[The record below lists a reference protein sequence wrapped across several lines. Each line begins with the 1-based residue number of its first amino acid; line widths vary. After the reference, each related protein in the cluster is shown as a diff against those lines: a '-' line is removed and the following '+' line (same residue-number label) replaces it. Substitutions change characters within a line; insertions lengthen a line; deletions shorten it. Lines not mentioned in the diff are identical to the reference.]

1 MTRLRLQRIKNS
13 LSMVVGPI
21 PLSIVVHLGL
31 LLFILRAVQPRLA
44 RDLIYVELEAGG
56 DAGDKSD
63 QYTELA
69 MPEVPVPESPMPHL
83 DPPPVVETAGTANL
97 AAEYSR
103 TETLGGFGTMRGGGG
118 LETRDTNYGRAIGS
132 GFGGY
137 IGELRR
143 SGLEVVLVIDGTGS
157 MQYVLDDVKAKMKR
171 LVQVLHQLV
180 PTANI
185 GIVVFGGRRE
195 PLFVQPLTHS
205 SETITGFL
213 NQLKAQNGGAWQ
225 EDMFRGVEAA
235 VLKMNW
241 QLSSHKVIVLIGDTP
256 PFDEDYAAVLLLA
269 QKFKE
274 EGGTFN
280 TVDLTDYEHQQWEIA
295 NCASGEC
302 GRGYE
307 EVYVKRIKNPP
318 ILPLPSFYLQTRRA
332 YETIALA
339 GGGSTG
345 VLNEK
350 VHINQEI
357 LTLAFGEKWQRE
369 IAAFR
374 AAAAR

>member
-1 MTRLRLQRIKNS
+1 MTRTRWQRIKNS
-13 LSMVVGPI
+13 LFLIAGPI
-21 PLSIVVHLGL
+21 PISILIHLGL
-31 LLFILRAVQPRLA
+31 LLFILTASQPRLA
-44 RDLIYVELEAGG
+44 RELINVELEAGG
-56 DAGDKSD
+56 DAADKSD
-63 QYTELA
+63 QSPELA
-69 MPEVPVPESPMPHL
+69 LPEVQVPEDPMPHI
-83 DPPPVVETAGTANL
+83 DPPPVVDTATTSSIAS
-97 AAEYSR
+97 EYAR
-103 TETLGGFGTMRGGGG
+103 TETLGGLGSIGGGG
-118 LETRDTNYGRAIGS
+118 LGTRDTNYGRAIGS

-143 SGLEVVLVIDGTGS
+143 TGLEVVLVIDGTGS

-171 LVQVLHQLV
+171 LVQVLHELV

-195 PLFVQPLTHS
+195 PLFVQALTHS
-205 SETITGFL
+205 SATIAGFL
-213 NQLKAQNGGAWQ
+213 DQLKAQNGGAWQ
-225 EDMFRGVEAA
+225 EDMFRGIDAA

-241 QLSSHKVIVLIGDTP
+241 QLNSHKVIVLIGDTP

-269 QKFKE
+269 RKFNE

-280 TVDLTDYEHQQWEIA
+280 TIDLTDYEHEQWEIA

-307 EVYVKRIKNPP
+307 EVYVRHVKSPP

-339 GGGSTG
+339 GGGSMG
-345 VLNEK
+345 VLSAK
-350 VHINQEI
+350 VHVNQEI

>member
-1 MTRLRLQRIKNS
+1 MLA
-13 LSMVVGPI
+13 GPI
-21 PLSIVVHLGL
+21 PLSILIHLGL
-31 LLFILRAVQPRLA
+31 LLFILIAVQPRFG
-44 RDLIYVELEAGG
+44 RELINVELEAGG
-56 DAGDKSD
+56 DAGNKSD
-63 QYTELA
+63 QSPELA
-69 MPEVPVPESPMPHL
+69 MPYVPVPEGPMPQQL
-83 DPPPVVETAGTANL
+83 YPPPVVDTAGTANL
-97 AAEYSR
+97 ATEYIR
-103 TETLGGFGTMRGGGG
+103 TEALGGLGTMRGGGR
-118 LETRDTNYGRAIGS
+118 ETRDTNYGRAIGS

-195 PLFVQPLTHS
+195 PLFIQPLTHS
-205 SETITGFL
+205 SETISGFL

-225 EDMFRGVEAA
+225 EDMFRGVDAA

-241 QLSSHKVIVLIGDTP
+241 RLSSHKVIVLIGDTP
-256 PFDEDYAAVLLLA
+256 PFDEDYAAILLLA

-274 EGGTFN
+274 DGGIFN

-302 GRGYE
+302 GRGYDE
-307 EVYVKRIKNPP
+307 AYVRHTKSPP

-357 LTLAFGEKWQRE
+357 LTLAFGERWQRE
-369 IAAFR
+369 IEAFR